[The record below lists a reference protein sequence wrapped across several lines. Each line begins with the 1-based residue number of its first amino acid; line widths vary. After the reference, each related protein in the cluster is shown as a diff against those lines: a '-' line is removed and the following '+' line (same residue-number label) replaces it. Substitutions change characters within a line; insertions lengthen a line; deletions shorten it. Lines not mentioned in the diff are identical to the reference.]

1 MVIRGVPEKLAKD
14 GWWLNDA
21 PPRRIGPAIVI
32 VVLVGCADLLIWDIG
47 AGLGFVVL
55 ILLIAG
61 AAQVMLGRVFT
72 SRRTAL
78 AWGVLFVA
86 LIPAVDLVQ
95 PLSVG
100 FAVLWLLSFA
110 ALLTVPEWDGAR
122 LMAVVLRLPGV
133 GLLQGYSDLRAAHV
147 APPSAGQVWQ
157 LVRDWL
163 MPLVMGAVFLALLAA
178 ANPVLDAWL
187 AEVELFSGQVD
198 FDGIRMLFW
207 LLVALLIW
215 PLLRLTDISPRLT
228 RPLRAVALP
237 RTGLVNA
244 RSVMRALLLF
254 NLIFAMQ
261 SLLDL
266 RYLLAGAA
274 LPEGMTYATYAHR
287 GAYPL
292 LVAALM
298 AGGFALLAQP
308 FLEGRPRLRVMLY
321 IWVAQTILLVISSI
335 LRLDLYIAAYGL
347 TQLRFAAMIWMV
359 LVALGLVLMIGQMI
373 WRQSVGWFMARAA
386 MLGLFTLY
394 GIALVNVDG
403 VVARHNLATGKID
416 RAYLCRLNEGA
427 APTLRAHGLNCW
439 KVLNVSTPRDWR
451 EWGLRNARLRHSE

>member
-14 GWWLNDA
+14 GWWLDDA
-21 PPRRIGPAIVI
+21 PPRRIGPAIAI
-32 VVLVGCADLLIWDIG
+32 FALVGCADLLSWDIG

-55 ILLIAG
+55 MLLIAG
-61 AAQVMLGRVFT
+61 AAQVMLGRAVT
-72 SRRTAL
+72 LRRAAL
-78 AWGVLFVA
+78 AWAVLFVA

-100 FAVLWLLSFA
+100 FAVLGLLSFA
-110 ALLTVPEWDGAR
+110 ALSTVQEWDGAR
-122 LMAVVLRLPGV
+122 LMAVALRLPGV
-133 GLLQGYSDLRAAHV
+133 GLLQGYRDLRAAHV
-147 APPSAGQVWQ
+147 APPSAGQIWE

-163 MPLVMGAVFLALLAA
+163 MPLVMGAVFLTLLAV

-198 FDGIRMLFW
+198 FDGTRMLFW
-207 LLVALLIW
+207 LLAALMIW
-215 PLLRLTDISPRLT
+215 PLLRLTDMAAGLT
-228 RPLRAVALP
+228 WPLRGVALP

-244 RSVMRALLLF
+244 RSVMRALLVF

-266 RYLLAGAA
+266 RYLWAGAA
-274 LPEGMTYATYAHR
+274 LPDGMTYAAYAHR

-298 AGGFALLAQP
+298 AGGLAMLAQP
-308 FLEGRPRLRVMLY
+308 FLAGRKHLRILLY

-347 TQLRFAAMIWMV
+347 TRLRFAAMIWMV

-386 MLGLFTLY
+386 MLGLLTLY

-416 RAYLCRLNEGA
+416 RAYLCRLSEGA
-427 APTLRAHGLNCW
+427 APALRSHGVNCW
-439 KVLNVSTPRDWR
+439 NVPTISTPRDWR
-451 EWGLRNARLRHSE
+451 EWGFRNARLRHSE